1 LVQTVP
7 VILLS
12 VLLASWNPEPLQAE
26 GSPSCDDLTGGW
38 ITNIGATVNLD
49 SVAAGTGLIVGSYQ
63 AASLP
68 ERHFPLTG
76 LVNPRF
82 EEGSEGDHYG
92 VALSFTVSF
101 EEYGGLTNWSGICR
115 ESETGPELVTA
126 DLIVR
131 PWAEAAWAHV
141 VVSHDLLTPKAPT
154 GAKPDLEAPSDAVSP
169 QPSSAGTSVAEP
181 ETPSEPPGVDER

>member
-1 LVQTVP
+1 MRILIQTLA

-12 VLLASWNPEPLQAE
+12 VLLTLWNPEPLLAE
-26 GSPSCDDLTGGW
+26 GSPNCDDLTGAW
-38 ITNIGATVNLD
+38 ITNIGATVNFD
-49 SVAAGTGLIVGSYQ
+49 SVAAGTGLVVGSYQ

-76 LVNPRF
+76 FVNRRF

-115 ESETGPELVTA
+115 ESEAGSELATA

-141 VVSHDLLTPKAPT
+141 VVSHDLLTRKDSA
-154 GAKPDLEAPSDAVSP
+154 GVKSGLEVPSDASSP
-169 QPSSAGTSVAEP
+169 EP
-181 ETPSEPPGVDER
+181 EVSSEPPGDDER